1 VAFGVLDL
9 IDSDGVDLA
18 ESTMP
23 QSKGDNML
31 DGVEN
36 LVP

>member
-1 VAFGVLDL
+1 LDL
-9 IDSDGVDLA
+9 IDSDGVDPA
-18 ESTMP
+18 EHP
-23 QSKGDNML
+23 VLQPEGDHVF